1 MQKHNLQLTL
11 DSALKYLQRNVSSAV
26 EKTTEARSP
35 PLLVDLPASGG
46 TLKNP
51 KTMVT
56 SLQRET
62 LSIIAQMG
70 CGLFCTYFDCGLS
83 FVAFLI
89 STWKRTIAG
98 TPMESPSPGVLPL
111 VRLNAGNLATFLDAV
126 SSVLVNL
133 KHK

>member
-1 MQKHNLQLTL
+1 M
-11 DSALKYLQRNVSSAV
+11 

-46 TLKNP
+46 TLRNP
-51 KTMVT
+51 TTMVT

-62 LSIIAQMG
+62 LSFIAQMG
-70 CGLFCTYFDCGLS
+70 CGLFCAYFDCGLS

-98 TPMESPSPGVLPL
+98 TQMESPSPGVLPL
-111 VRLNAGNLATFLDAV
+111 VRLNTGNLATFLNAV